1 MNITKENIEKN
12 ISINYR
18 IILLFLLF
26 TKRNIVIFK
35 FEIYILFYYM
45 SIFILFLYF

>member
-18 IILLFLLF
+18 ILLFLLF

>member
-26 TKRNIVIFK
+26 TKCNIVIFK